1 MTLITNRG
9 NVRSNLKID
18 PQKKIWSD
26 PDLNRY
32 INEGQRWVLNDANVE
47 WQSSQTVG
55 YLVPV
60 LDYQEYRA
68 SIDDLPENFFSTKIK
83 KLIKARASNGTD
95 ITFSDWAI
103 YSNSVATAPSVISEY
118 ANRFFLN
125 AGYQTGATYTTLH
138 AMDTYDGDGTWAGTN
153 DATTVAT
160 DASTYKEG
168 TGSVSFTVDVSNS
181 TSNKATLT
189 NSTFT
194 SVDISS
200 NDLNDGG
207 IILWAYLTDA
217 TEIRS
222 FEVLFGSDSSNYYS
236 AKSYAKDVQG
246 FNYKDGWNR
255 IFIPTINRRTT
266 GTPDMTAVD
275 YLQVNIEFD
284 SSEAD
289 QTSCRIDNIQYV
301 DKYIEYWYARKSSD
315 MSADSDESVIDS
327 EYQYVYETY
336 AEYKALRIVPGM
348 EQRANLKLDEA
359 KMYKNTMLDELMYNL
374 PRNFEMPPR

>member
-301 DKYIEYWYARKSSD
+301 DKYIEYWYARKASN
-315 MSADSDESVIDS
+315 MAADSDESVIDP